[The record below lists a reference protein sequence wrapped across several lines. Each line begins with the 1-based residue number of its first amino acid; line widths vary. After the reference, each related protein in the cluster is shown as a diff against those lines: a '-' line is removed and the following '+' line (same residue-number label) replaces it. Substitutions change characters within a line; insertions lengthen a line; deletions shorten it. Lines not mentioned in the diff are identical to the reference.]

1 MIIVHGAAMTTAET
15 HDEMLGLSLEHCAR
29 SRAEP
34 GCISH
39 NVHVD
44 CENPARLVF
53 VEHWADM
60 DALKAH
66 FGVPESQAFAGAL
79 TTLAGGA
86 PDMKIF
92 VAEDVTP
99 A

>member
-1 MIIVHGAAMTTAET
+1 MIIVTGAAITTPET
-15 HDEMLGLSLEHCAR
+15 HDEMLGISLEHCAR

-34 GCISH
+34 GCIAH

-44 CENPARLVF
+44 CENQSRLVF

-66 FGVPESQAFAGAL
+66 FAVPESQAFAGAL
-79 TTLAGGA
+79 TTLAAGA

-92 VAEDVTP
+92 AAQDVSP
-99 A
+99 G